1 MSGSST
7 LNNSGGSFGSGP
19 DYRGRQ
25 LRQRHEPAGHE
36 PAGRPWSVGGMLYVT
51 EIYTRHPLITPFDRF
66 GISVPQ
72 TLYSI
77 AYF

>member
-1 MSGSST
+1 
-7 LNNSGGSFGSGP
+7 
-19 DYRGRQ
+19 
-25 LRQRHEPAGHE
+25 
-36 PAGRPWSVGGMLYVT
+36 MLYVT

-66 GISVPQ
+66 GIPVPQ